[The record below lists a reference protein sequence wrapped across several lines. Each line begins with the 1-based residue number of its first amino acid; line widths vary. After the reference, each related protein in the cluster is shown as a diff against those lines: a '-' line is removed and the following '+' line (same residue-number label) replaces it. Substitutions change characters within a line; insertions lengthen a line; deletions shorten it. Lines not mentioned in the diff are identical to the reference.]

1 MTFRELKKISHS
13 HYYCL
18 FLDKYFPKVLRKIL
32 KSVTSLLAV
41 ISFVL
46 SFNSLPL
53 YFSLADSL
61 FFIFIFI
68 FLNLSFLEFFYR
80 SMMNEGLKARIPEKL
95 LDKNI
100 NIDYS
105 LSGILFA
112 TDEID
117 VTRAFFETKVGTE
130 ILIKSGVS
138 KKDFK
143 DFIYS
148 KRTPIIASTLNF
160 ESGDMNIFIYADIVY
175 ETDKSLQAFLSQN
188 SINKSK
194 FMGAAHWVMDIEEKK
209 RRKERFWSRE
219 NLGAIPSI
227 VWLCGF

>member
-80 SMMNEGLKARIPEKL
+80 SMRNE
-95 LDKNI
+95 
-100 NIDYS
+100 NIDYA
-105 LSGILFA
+105 LSAILFA

-117 VTRAFFETKVGTE
+117 ITRAIFETKVGTE